1 MISVSYSPLCGHIV
15 GHDERGGGICCG
27 KPRCEEA
34 GRRRLCREHWQAL
47 QRDRKQLVWIDRGDG
62 SLGRMWTANAARHIG
77 GDYHIRQRESAR
89 FGVHYRAKAIRGGT
103 GRTEWF
109 DDVDTLEQAKAV
121 CQSHYDVQ
129 LNEAG
134 Q

>member
-1 MISVSYSPLCGHIV
+1 MISASYSPLCGHIV
-15 GHDERGGGICCG
+15 GYDERGGGIGCN

-34 GRRRLCREHWQAL
+34 GRRRLCLEHWQTL
-47 QRDRKQLVWIDRGDG
+47 QRDRKQLVWVDRGD
-62 SLGRMWTANAARHIG
+62 SSFGRTWMANAARHIG
-77 GDYHIRQRESAR
+77 GDYHIRQKKSAR
-89 FGVHYRAKAIRGGT
+89 FSVHYRAKAVRGGT
-103 GRTEWF
+103 GRNEQF

-121 CQSHYDVQ
+121 CQSHYDAQ